1 LLQDHTPAAALAAAK
16 RSGGV
21 CVKTLFEHGFGQN
34 PNSPVISPAMLAEI
48 RKEAT
53 ESGLPLI
60 LHANSFEAQKFGVE
74 GDVDILAHG
83 MWNWGDLNNRTQL
96 PTAIT
101 KLLDQIVGKRIAY
114 QPTIQVSY
122 AQSAYFHAG
131 YLKMPA
137 ISKVVP
143 AEMLEWFN
151 SGDGKSFKK
160 ELAGDGRTPDSV
172 MVQQLEQGP
181 FRRVRQ
187 VVAFLAHKNANF
199 LFGTD
204 TPSMPSYGNLPGLN
218 GYLEMHQLQQAG
230 LSLTQIF
237 KAATINNAREFKL
250 DSQLG
255 TIEPGKIA
263 ISSC

>member
-1 LLQDHTPAAALAAAK
+1 L
-16 RSGGV
+16 
-21 CVKTLFEHGFGQN
+21 
-34 PNSPVISPAMLAEI
+34 LAEI
-48 RKEAT
+48 RKAAT
-53 ESGLPLI
+53 QAGLVLI

-83 MWNWGDLNNRTQL
+83 MWNWGDLNNRTQR

-101 KLLDQIVGKRIAY
+101 KLLDRIVEKRIGY

-122 AQSAYFHAG
+122 AQSAYFDAD

-143 AEMLEWFN
+143 VEMLDWFN
-151 SGDGKSFKK
+151 SGNGKSFKK

-172 MVQQLEQGP
+172 IVQQFEQGP

-204 TPSMPSYGNLPGLN
+204 TSSMPSYGNLPGLN
-218 GYLEMHQLQQAG
+218 GYLEMQQLREAG
-230 LSLTQIF
+230 LSLKQIF
-237 KAATINNAREFKL
+237 TAATINNAREFRI
-250 DSQLG
+250 DSQVG
-255 TIEPGKIA
+255 TIEPGKLANLLLLRKSPLENVDEYDSIVMVWVHGKA
-263 ISSC
+263 ISRNSLAAAANK